1 MQAVVEQCSVDKK
14 FFDIQLRES
23 LLTHDRLLD
32 QIMSQDIVNIVTTSC
47 VVRKYVDMRNCLSEK
62 CSKCL
67 ELEAEPFKQNDMIEK
82 YIYDKLVN
90 DYSTLEKHCIYIES
104 SHQITQQ
111 NFQNTCVNQDA
122 PTYPEFCE
130 INNLKALLQAKI
142 TTISKLKAH
151 IKALKGSEDKE
162 EIKKD
167 IYKIET
173 QNIEMEHK

>member
-14 FFDIQLRES
+14 IFDIQLRES

-111 NFQNTCVNQDA
+111 VFQSTCVNQDA
-122 PTYPEFCE
+122 PTYPEFFE
-130 INNLKALLQAKI
+130 INNLKAQLQAKI

-151 IKALKGSEDKE
+151 IKALKGSKDRE

-173 QNIEMEHK
+173 PRT